1 MSYPLVPALTA
12 FALACSSTAALA
24 DLRAQDLW
32 QSWQS
37 SVAASG
43 LQLAA
48 QSAETEGQA
57 LRLAGLTLVL
67 NPNATLNIRELT
79 LTDTEAGDV
88 TIIPGEAWVD
98 YAAGRDPLQ
107 IRHNDLVITATAPAA
122 AGVRY
127 ALRARDLTTLLPLPQ
142 RAQEG
147 SAPVIH
153 VTETQFIGLR
163 GSYTDQPGALRS
175 LETDLKAD
183 RLISTTRIKGED
195 PADPV
200 ARSETEGLA
209 LRGRIGWSAL
219 AHPAKIRTAAEFET
233 ALGLGLS
240 LNFDMAQGLT
250 RSDARAQT
258 PVSYRWQMR
267 SEPSEARF
275 AFDAGGLRASAGGG
289 AISLHLQSPA
299 LPGPLDF
306 GLAAADFAL
315 ELPVIA
321 REVAA
326 PYALRLA
333 LRDVT
338 VSETGWAMIDSG
350 RLLPR
355 DPLQME
361 IDLTGTTLL
370 DLTKIN
376 APWQPG
382 SPALGAVPETLSLRN
397 VMLSLAGAEA
407 TMTGDFRFDHSGPV
421 PHPLGSATLGLT
433 GAEQLIDTLSALGV
447 LTQANA
453 GVARV
458 MLTQL
463 MTPAAGKD
471 IRSTL
476 LEGRPDGGLYV
487 NGTRMR

>member
-1 MSYPLVPALTA
+1 MSYPLVSALTVC
-12 FALACSSTAALA
+12 ALVGSSTAALA

-32 QSWQS
+32 QSWQT

-43 LQLAA
+43 LQLTA
-48 QSAETEGQA
+48 QNTRAEGQI
-57 LRLAGLTLVL
+57 LHIQGLALTLGS
-67 NPNATLNIRELT
+67 ATTLNLRDLT
-79 LTDTEAGDV
+79 LTDTEAGNV
-88 TIIPGEAWVD
+88 TIRPGEAWVTW
-98 YAAGRDPLQ
+98 ANGRDPLQ
-107 IRHNDLVITATAPAA
+107 IRHTDLVITATAPEA

-127 ALRARDLTTLLPLPQ
+127 SLSAQDVTTVLPL
-142 RAQEG
+142 AQAG
-147 SAPVIH
+147 TGASSPVIH

-183 RLISTTRIKGED
+183 RLISTTHVKGGD

-219 AHPAKIRTAAEFET
+219 AHPARIRTAAEFET

-240 LNFDMAQGLT
+240 LSFDMAQGLT
-250 RSDARAQT
+250 RSDSRTET
-258 PVSYRWQMR
+258 PVSYRLQMR

-275 AFDAGGLRASAGGG
+275 SFDAGGLRASAGGG
-289 AISLHLQSPA
+289 AMALHVQSH
-299 LPGPLDF
+299 LLRGPLDI
-306 GLAAADFAL
+306 GIAAADFAL

-326 PYALRLA
+326 PFALRLA

-338 VSETGWAMIDSG
+338 VSETGWAFLDSG

-355 DPLQME
+355 DPLQLEM
-361 IDLTGTTLL
+361 DVSGQTRL
-370 DLTKIN
+370 DLMKLN
-376 APWQPG
+376 EPWQPG
-382 SPALGAVPETLSLRN
+382 RPVLGAVPETLSLHS
-397 VMLSLAGAEA
+397 VMLALAGAQA
-407 TMTGDFRFDHSGPV
+407 TLTGDFRFDNSGPT

-433 GAEQLIDTLSALGV
+433 GAEQLITTLSALGV
-447 LTQANA
+447 LSQANA

-458 MLTQL
+458 MLSQL

-476 LEGRPDGGLYV
+476 LEGRADGGLYV
-487 NGTRMR
+487 NGTRMK